1 MSGLHMI
8 YTTCADKEA
17 ALDIARTLI
26 DEGLAACGNVIPG
39 LTSVFRWQGKRSEEG
54 EVALILKTS
63 TDRLEAAMARL
74 EELHSYDVPPVEAW
88 PVAKVNQAFRD
99 WVVAETS

>member
-1 MSGLHMI
+1 
-8 YTTCADKEA
+8 
-17 ALDIARTLI
+17 
-26 DEGLAACGNVIPG
+26 
-39 LTSVFRWQGKRSEEG
+39 
-54 EVALILKTS
+54 
-63 TDRLEAAMARL
+63 MARV